1 MNNLDLILQSI
12 KDKANKEENQ
22 ILEAAK
28 AEAKTILEDMNK
40 KAKAE
45 AEKIT
50 ADAKKEAELILSNE
64 KVSAKRQARDIIIS
78 GKNEVIDD
86 VIKRLEYHLKK
97 MDKNSYKKYVLNTIK
112 NSQIKKGE
120 VLLEERFKEIFTYK
134 EMENFTIIDESVDE
148 GFIVRDGKVE
158 YDNRFSSLI
167 KYKIDDIKKQISD
180 SLFKWG
186 D

>member
-1 MNNLDLILQSI
+1 
-12 KDKANKEENQ
+12 
-22 ILEAAK
+22 
-28 AEAKTILEDMNK
+28 
-40 KAKAE
+40 
-45 AEKIT
+45 
-50 ADAKKEAELILSNE
+50 
-64 KVSAKRQARDIIIS
+64 
-78 GKNEVIDD
+78 
-86 VIKRLEYHLKK
+86 

-112 NSQIKKGE
+112 NSQIKRGE
-120 VLLEERFKEIFTYK
+120 VLLEESFKDIFTYK

>member
-1 MNNLDLILQSI
+1 MDNLDLILQSI
-12 KDKANKEENQ
+12 RDKASKEENQ

-28 AEAKTILEDMNK
+28 EEAKTILEDMSK

-45 AEKIT
+45 AGKIT
-50 ADAKKEAELILSNE
+50 DDAKKEAQSILSNE
-64 KVSAKRQARDIIIS
+64 KVSAKRVARDIIIS

-86 VIKRLEYHLKK
+86 VIKRLEYYLKQ
-97 MDKNSYKKYVLNTIK
+97 MDAQSYKKYVLNTIK
-112 NSQIKKGE
+112 NSNIKKGD
-120 VLLEERFKEIFTYK
+120 VLLEEKFKEIFTYK

-180 SLFKWG
+180 SLFK
-186 D
+186 